1 MKKLITFIGAL
12 LISSTA
18 FTQTNS
24 IEGKWS
30 QTGFSNTLKIYE
42 DGLIY
47 TYYCTSGNCDSL
59 YNTYEAADGNHIP
72 GIDGYTFQ
80 NDILTIDNNL
90 IDNNPGFALGSVTF
104 SCEGNIYQI
113 VNSQTMATFVRL
125 NTNVN
130 DCLPASINENDQN
143 NLTQVYP
150 NPATDF
156 VNFKSANTIEKITLF
171 NVLGEKVL
179 SKEVNAQ
186 NFDMDISI
194 LIPGSYFAKLYSKGQ
209 SQTIK
214 LVKFQ

>member
-12 LISSTA
+12 LISSAA
-18 FTQTNS
+18 FTQTES

-30 QTGFSNTLKIYE
+30 QTGFSNMLKIYE
-42 DGLIY
+42 NGLIY
-47 TYYCTSGNCDSL
+47 TYYCSTGNCDSL
-59 YNTYEAADGNHIP
+59 YNTFEAADGNHIP
-72 GIDGYTFQ
+72 GVDGYTLQ
-80 NDILTIDNNL
+80 NGILTIDLDIN
-90 IDNNPGFALGSVTF
+90 DNDPGFVLGSVTF
-104 SCEGNIYQI
+104 SCEGNIYEL
-113 VNSQTMATFVRL
+113 VTSVAEATFVRL

-130 DCLPASINENDQN
+130 DCLSASINENDQN
-143 NLTQVYP
+143 KLTQIYP

-171 NVLGEKVL
+171 NVLGEEVL

-194 LIPGSYFAKLYSKGQ
+194 LIPGSYFAKLDSKGQ

-214 LVKFQ
+214 LLKY